1 MIHPVVYMIDKA
13 IERHR
18 SESNLTKG
26 KVYIVVVLSIY
37 NKNKNTQYHTII
49 LIYGLVWL
57 GKVW

>member
-49 LIYGLVWL
+49 LIYGEVR
-57 GKVW
+57 